1 MNRFRVLGCIKNMF
15 WGYWEAKHAILNRT
29 QTRLMNLNFHILAMC
44 FFLSLSHYFM
54 AVIACLFFPQF
65 ENYVASLV
73 ALVITYRSNME
84 PRVLIIMRRPAGVVD
99 CALCFHPVHPYSNVV
114 GVERLQIKTKRNAL
128 ISVWGGDYCVIDA
141 FFLLSS
147 YLCCL

>member
-1 MNRFRVLGCIKNMF
+1 MLVFASIILLL
-15 WGYWEAKHAILNRT
+15 AIFFFSASVITSWL
-29 QTRLMNLNFHILAMC
+29 LLLA
-44 FFLSLSHYFM
+44 FFS
-54 AVIACLFFPQF
+54 FPQF

-84 PRVLIIMRRPAGVVD
+84 LRVLIIMRRPAGVVD

-114 GVERLQIKTKRNAL
+114 GVEPLQIKTKRNA
-128 ISVWGGDYCVIDA
+128 SKSASGGEYCVIDA

>member
-1 MNRFRVLGCIKNMF
+1 MSLLYSCLLNSGKKNNVYVSFSFYNSSTSNFFFPQPQSLLHGC
-15 WGYWEAKHAILNRT
+15 YCLP
-29 QTRLMNLNFHILAMC
+29 
-44 FFLSLSHYFM
+44 FF
-54 AVIACLFFPQF
+54 FFPQF

-84 PRVLIIMRRPAGVVD
+84 LRVLIIMRQPAGVVD
-99 CALCFHPVHPYSNVV
+99 FALCFHPVHPYSNVV
-114 GVERLQIKTKRNAL
+114 GVEPLQIKTKRNATK
-128 ISVWGGDYCVIDA
+128 SASGGEYCVIDA

>member
-1 MNRFRVLGCIKNMF
+1 MYMLVFASIILLL
-15 WGYWEAKHAILNRT
+15 AIFFFSASVITSWL
-29 QTRLMNLNFHILAMC
+29 LLLA
-44 FFLSLSHYFM
+44 FFS
-54 AVIACLFFPQF
+54 FPQF

-84 PRVLIIMRRPAGVVD
+84 LRVLIIMRRPAGVVD

-114 GVERLQIKTKRNAL
+114 GVEPLQIKTKRNA
-128 ISVWGGDYCVIDA
+128 SKSASGGEYCVIDA